1 MKVITKKY
9 YYFDTPLKS
18 RLYRWL
24 LKKDYTQKELAFL
37 LNISQQSLS
46 LIINGDR
53 AITKEFAEKL
63 KELGFEIKI
72 RG

>member
-1 MKVITKKY
+1 MKIITKKY

-24 LKKDYTQKELAFL
+24 LKNDYTQKELAFL

>member
-1 MKVITKKY
+1 MKIITKKY

-24 LKKDYTQKELAFL
+24 LKNDYTQKELASL